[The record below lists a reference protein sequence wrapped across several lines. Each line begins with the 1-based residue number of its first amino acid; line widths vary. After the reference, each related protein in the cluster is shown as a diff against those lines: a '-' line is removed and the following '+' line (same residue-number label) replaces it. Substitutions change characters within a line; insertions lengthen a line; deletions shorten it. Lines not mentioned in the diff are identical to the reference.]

1 MNFPTAIA
9 LHGFGASDALR
20 RDVLQRAASLDRLI
34 DDIIACRVS
43 IESDSH
49 RRHHRGCRYCV
60 RIQVT
65 LPCTEIEVSGSV
77 TPCSPE
83 FDVRRTVEE
92 TFGVLTL
99 RIDDYVRRRCLSCDR
114 HVAARA

>member
-20 RDVLQRAASLDRLI
+20 RDVLERAQGLDRLI
-34 DDIIACRVS
+34 DDILACRIS

-49 RRHHRGCRYCV
+49 RRLHHGCRYCV

-65 LPCTEIEVSGSV
+65 LPCTEIEVSGSM
-77 TPCSPE
+77 TACSPE
-83 FDVRRTVEE
+83 YDVQRTVAE
-92 TFGVLTL
+92 TFGVLAL
-99 RIDDYVRRRCLSCDR
+99 RIDDYVRRRCQACDR
-114 HVAARA
+114 HVAAGT

>member
-20 RDVLQRAASLDRLI
+20 REVLQRAQGLDRLI

-49 RRHHRGCRYCV
+49 RRLHHGCRYCV

-65 LPCTEIEVSGSV
+65 LPCTEIEVSGSM
-77 TPCSPE
+77 TACSPE
-83 FDVRRTVEE
+83 YDVQRTVAE
-92 TFGVLTL
+92 TFGVLAL
-99 RIDDYVRRRCLSCDR
+99 RIDDYVRRRCLACDR
-114 HVAARA
+114 HVAAGA